1 VSQKEKSEEK
11 PKKAKREKR
20 EKFLGPATV
29 VKPALLG
36 AAALFVI
43 QGAMKV
49 FLHA

>member
-1 VSQKEKSEEK
+1 MPVVMAKK
-11 PKKAKREKR
+11 PKR

-29 VKPALLG
+29 VKPALFG

-43 QGAMKV
+43 QGAMRM

>member
-1 VSQKEKSEEK
+1 VPRKEKAKEESKTPK
-11 PKKAKREKR
+11 P

>member
-1 VSQKEKSEEK
+1 VG
-11 PKKAKREKR
+11 KKAKR

-29 VKPALLG
+29 ARPALIG

-43 QGAMKV
+43 QVAMRT

>member
-1 VSQKEKSEEK
+1 VAEKEKSEK
-11 PKKAKREKR
+11 PKKAKRER
-20 EKFLGPATV
+20 FLGPATV

-43 QGAMKV
+43 QSAMKV

>member
-1 VSQKEKSEEK
+1 MEKSKEESK
-11 PKKAKREKR
+11 NAKR